1 MKVVPT
7 LLALVVLAIPGA
19 ALARGGGH
27 HSGGHHS
34 GGYHSGGHRFGGHSS
49 SYRSGRV
56 YGFRTAKCKSAACFR
71 KHPGGTYVHPLTE
84 RKHP

>member
-1 MKVVPT
+1 MKFVPI
-7 LLALVVLAIPGA
+7 LLALVVIVVPGA

-27 HSGGHHS
+27 HSGGYHY
-34 GGYHSGGHRFGGHSS
+34 GGGHSGGHSSGYRGG
-49 SYRSGRV
+49 RI

-71 KHPGGTYVHPLTE
+71 KHPDGTYVHPLTE